1 MNRGHDRGRTM
12 DNILAGKMMEG
23 REIFQIG
30 ERFFPAAK
38 EGMRA
43 GDCNKVDLLLCPNG
57 KNFSSLPV

>member
-1 MNRGHDRGRTM
+1 M